1 MSHDVD
7 KCYYMLSEEKMQAF
21 FEKISKKIFKAV
33 NCTLTGADLPPL
45 SREIN
50 TC

>member
-21 FEKISKKIFKAV
+21 FEKNLKKFSGRLI
-33 NCTLTGADLPPL
+33 P
-45 SREIN
+45 R
-50 TC
+50 